1 MKIEGKRQERAKQ
14 LIKSLLADN
23 GTNFNR
29 FCKENNIDSN
39 KQLQLLF
46 RNKWVSLD
54 DLNSFVS
61 MINKQ
66 MKLELTTNSIVLTR
80 K

>member
-1 MKIEGKRQERAKQ
+1 MKIEQKRQERAKQ
-14 LIKSLLADN
+14 LIKSLLAEK
-23 GTNFNR
+23 GTNFNK
-29 FCKENNIDSN
+29 FCKENNIEPN

-61 MINKQ
+61 KVNNS
-66 MKLELTTNSIVLTR
+66 MKLELTKDSIVITR

>member
-14 LIKSLLADN
+14 LIKSLLAEK
-23 GTNFNR
+23 GTNFNK
-29 FCKENNIDSN
+29 FCKENNIEPN

-54 DLNSFVS
+54 DLNRFVS
-61 MINKQ
+61 MIDKA
-66 MKLELTTNSIVLTR
+66 KRLEITTHSIAMTR